1 MRVRLLK
8 VIVQPIYVTEDGDD
22 LTETPVQPITLTPA
36 QWRELDPVAWAEQGA
51 KQVSDQIH

>member
-1 MRVRLLK
+1 M
-8 VIVQPIYVTEDGDD
+8 IVQPIYVTEDGDD